1 MKFSSTAVVLFIT
14 LLFCAFLVGFW
25 LGRTTDTGD
34 IFVSAHPD
42 DTSAATLSDTSASN
56 AKININTASLAQLCT
71 LDGISG
77 TLAQRIIDYRETFGP
92 FRSTAELTEVDGI
105 GQKILDKLADRITI

>member
-1 MKFSSTAVVLFIT
+1 MKFSSTTVVLFVT
-14 LLFCAFLVGFW
+14 LLFCAFLIGFW
-25 LGRTTDTGD
+25 LGRTTDAGG
-34 IFVSAHPD
+34 ISVSARPAG
-42 DTSAATLSDTSASN
+42 TSAATSTDTSALT

-105 GQKILDKLADRITI
+105 GQKILDKIADRITI